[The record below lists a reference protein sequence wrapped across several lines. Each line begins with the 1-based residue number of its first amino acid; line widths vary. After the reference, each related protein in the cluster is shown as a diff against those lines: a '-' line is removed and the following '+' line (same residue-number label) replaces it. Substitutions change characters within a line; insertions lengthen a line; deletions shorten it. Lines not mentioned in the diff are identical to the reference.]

1 MAIKIAINGF
11 GRIGR
16 QTARA
21 LLDKFENGEI
31 SKDKVELVAVNDLTD
46 PKTLAHLFKYDS
58 AYGVLPNKIGWSDK
72 SSNSSFKGEIKIDS
86 DIIGVISEPDPA
98 KLPWKKLGIDIVI
111 ESTGRFT
118 DKQSASAHLKAGA
131 KKVIISAPAKS
142 DDVGT
147 YVMGVNGDKI
157 GTKEDII
164 SNASCTTNC
173 IAPVISVVNKHFGIK
188 KSMMTTV
195 HAFTADQ
202 TLVDGPHRDLRRA
215 RSASINVIPT
225 TTGAAIAAT
234 KTVPDLEGKF
244 DGLSIRVPVPVG
256 SISDITMLIEKEA
269 TVEQINDVLIK
280 ECESSRWENIM
291 TYTSDP
297 IVSSDIIGNPHSSII
312 DLSLT
317 QVVDGNLIKV
327 VAWYDNEWGYSNR
340 LIEQAILLGEIMGR
354 K

>member
-1 MAIKIAINGF
+1 MSIKIAINGF

-21 LLDKFENGEI
+21 LLEKIANGEI
-31 SKDKVELVAVNDLTD
+31 TKDKIEIVAANDLTD
-46 PKTLAHLFKYDS
+46 PGTLAHLLKYDS
-58 AYGVLPNKIGWSDK
+58 VYGILPEKISWKEK
-72 SSNSSFKGEIKIDS
+72 SENPLFKGEIIIEDQKIG
-86 DIIGVISEPDPA
+86 ITSEPDPT

-118 DKQSASAHLKAGA
+118 DKASAQAHIKAGA
-131 KKVIISAPAKS
+131 KKVIISAPVKGG
-142 DDVGT
+142 DVPT
-147 YVMGVNGDKI
+147 YVIGVNADHVSK
-157 GTKEDII
+157 KDDII

-173 IAPVISVVNKHFGIK
+173 IAPVIYVLNKHFGIA

-215 RSASINVIPT
+215 RSASINTIPT

-234 KTVPDLEGKF
+234 ETVPELKGKF

-256 SISDITMLIEKEA
+256 SISDITMLFEKNT
-269 TVEQINDVLIK
+269 TVGEINEVLEN
-280 ECESSRWENIM
+280 ECKSPRWRGIM
-291 TYTSDP
+291 TCTSDP
-297 IVSSDIIGNPHSSII
+297 IVSSDIIANPHSSII

-317 QVVDGNLIKV
+317 QVVDSNMAKV

-340 LIEQAILLGEIMGR
+340 LIEQAVLLGEMME
-354 K
+354 

>member
-1 MAIKIAINGF
+1 MALKIAINGF

-21 LLDKFENGEI
+21 LLDKLENGSLSNADI
-31 SKDKVELVAVNDLTD
+31 ELVAVNDLTD
-46 PKTLAHLFKYDS
+46 PKTLAHLLKYDS
-58 AYGVLPNKIGWSDK
+58 VYGTLANKIGWSDK
-72 SSNSSFKGEIKIDS
+72 STNRDYSGEIMID
-86 DIIGVISEPDPA
+86 DMKLGVISQPDPT
-98 KLPWKKLGIDIVI
+98 KLPWKSLGIDVVI

-118 DKQSASAHLKAGA
+118 DKATASAHIKAGA
-131 KKVIISAPAKS
+131 KKVIISAPAK
-142 DDVGT
+142 DDEVGT
-147 YVMGVNGDKI
+147 YVMGVNADKI
-157 GTKEDII
+157 SPKEDII

-173 IAPVISVVNKHFGIK
+173 IAPIISIINDAFGIE

-202 TLVDGPHRDLRRA
+202 VLVDGPHKDLRRA
-215 RSASINVIPT
+215 RSASINTIPT

-234 KTVPDLEGKF
+234 KTVPELKGKF

-256 SISDITMLIEKEA
+256 SISDITMLIKKDV
-269 TVEQINDVLIK
+269 TVEEINELIKK
-280 ECESSRWENIM
+280 ECESTKWKGII
-291 TYTSDP
+291 TYTTDP
-297 IVSSDIIGNPHSSII
+297 IVSSDIIGNSHSSIV
-312 DLSLT
+312 DLPLT

-340 LIEQAILLGEIMGR
+340 LIEQAILLKELSE